1 MKKSFFLAAFALLFA
16 ASVTAQGEY
25 THSIGGTVGT
35 LYGVSYKAL
44 LSNVAIEVDFG
55 VNLLGA
61 IPYTTVTKYEGGEK
75 VKMKSSDIPSGYRNY
90 FYFTFEANPNV
101 MYQGLA
107 KSWGWGSIS
116 WYAGG
121 GASFGGITTTDA
133 VGKKIAEDIVDD
145 YYKYAP
151 RANVKAAVD
160 DYPDWWTAEDYA
172 AAGVDYAGNDSKVAF
187 KWGLNA
193 IGGAEIHFH
202 KVPLAISFDFR
213 PGYGMIVPKQPE
225 HVTTLTHF
233 FDYKIVT
240 GVRYTF

>member
-1 MKKSFFLAAFALLFA
+1 MKKSLFVAAFALLFA
-16 ASVTAQGEY
+16 ASVSAQGEY

-35 LYGVSYKAL
+35 MYGVSYKAL
-44 LSNVAIEVDFG
+44 LSNIAIEVDLG
-55 VNLLGA
+55 VNLLGSV
-61 IPYTTVTKYEGGEK
+61 PYTMVTKWDGGSSK
-75 VKMKSSDIPSGYRNY
+75 VKSSDFPSGWYDT
-90 FYFTFEANPNV
+90 FYYTFEANPNV

-121 GASFGGITTTDA
+121 GLSLGLITYID
-133 VGKKIAEDIVDD
+133 VVKKVADKYDIED
-145 YYKYAP
+145 YYFV
-151 RANVKAAVD
+151 RANAKAAVD

-172 AAGVDYAGNDSKVAF
+172 AAGVDYAGNSDSKVNF

-202 KVPLAISFDFR
+202 KVPLAISLDFR
-213 PGYGMIVPKQPE
+213 PGYGMAVPKQQKN
-225 HVTTLTHF
+225 VTTLMHF
-233 FDYKIVT
+233 FDYKVVT